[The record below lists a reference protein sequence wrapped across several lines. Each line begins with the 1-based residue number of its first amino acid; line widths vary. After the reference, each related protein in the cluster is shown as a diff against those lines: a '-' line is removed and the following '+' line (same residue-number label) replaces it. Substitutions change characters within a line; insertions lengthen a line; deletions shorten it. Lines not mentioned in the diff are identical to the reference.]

1 MPWHTHTHAHAEKSV
16 AHTHT
21 HTEQA
26 HAENTKTLLTQEAHA
41 AKKHCSTHFLQKLVF
56 PFLHTHGLPLNHD
69 INLGFSWPQG

>member
-41 AKKHCSTHFLQKLVF
+41 AKNTAQHTSYKNWSAYESSHFYT
-56 PFLHTHGLPLNHD
+56 PMACR
-69 INLGFSWPQG
+69 